1 MIDVKEIT
9 MLNKTDCKCGHEFTL
24 NDVKSVDFLQDA
36 HGFYGNLV
44 KHYSKVKCPE
54 CNNEIIVLL
63 KQVGQTWEIM
73 NTAIVKEQEA
83 KKEENASYA
92 EQDAQMQLT
101 ENTPE
106 ATETENKEENNQ
118 SQELIC
124 PECKKVCKNKV
135 GLTAHMKTHQ
145 K

>member
-1 MIDVKEIT
+1 MIDVKELE
-9 MLNKTDCKCGHEFTL
+9 MLNRTDCKCGHEFTL
-24 NDVKSVDFLQDA
+24 KDIKSIDFLQDA

-44 KHYSKVKCPE
+44 KNYSKVICPE

-63 KQVGQTWEIM
+63 KQVGQTWEVM

-83 KKEENASYA
+83 EKEENASYT
-92 EQDAQMQLT
+92 EQDAQVQLT

-106 ATETENKEENNQ
+106 EAEKENEEENKQ
-118 SQELIC
+118 SEDFIC
-124 PECKKVCKNKV
+124 PECKKVCKSKI

-145 K
+145 N